1 MRRWVSQC
9 LEDCRTGRVV
19 ADDGGD
25 QVADPLG
32 RDNGQDQTS
41 ASVLP

>member
-19 ADDGGD
+19 ADGGD